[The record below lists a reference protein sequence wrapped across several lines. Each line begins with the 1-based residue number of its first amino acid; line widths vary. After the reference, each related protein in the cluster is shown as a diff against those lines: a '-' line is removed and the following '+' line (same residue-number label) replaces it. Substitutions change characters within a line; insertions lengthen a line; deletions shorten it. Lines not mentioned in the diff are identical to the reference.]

1 MGIRRL
7 NLLLALGFTVPIM
20 ALTTACS
27 SSEGVVLDWS
37 AGDFQTVLDSGIR
50 QLRSETGLTGVAV
63 AVMTDGRLKGVAV
76 NGERRRGTGVAVT
89 VDDRWHAGS
98 IAKSMTA
105 TLIAVLEH
113 EGKLSIGAALPTLL
127 PGIEMADGWHS
138 CTLRH
143 LLTHT
148 AGAPANF
155 PMKVLKV
162 WPDTAEELVAARH
175 RFIVEILGAEP
186 ESPCGKEFSYSNV
199 GYSIV
204 GHIAETMCGAP
215 YEALMA
221 QKVFIPLEMKSAGF
235 GAPKGGKPN
244 QEPLGHMKFLWFRF
258 AVDPF
263 DRHADNTP
271 VMAPAGGVH
280 LSIRDLARYGA
291 VHLEGASGTVASL
304 LPQESWQ
311 RLHTPY
317 LEDYAHGWVRYR
329 RREWAGGPLLWH
341 NGSNTLW
348 YALLMLLPAK
358 NTVLAFATNDGA
370 TEAAEKAF
378 VGLARQLSETIPISP
393 ERPGQPSKRTASVND
408 EVSADRR
415 TDPTLEKRK
424 SPTATVLRRR
434 NI

>member
-7 NLLLALGFTVPIM
+7 RLLLALGFTISTM

-27 SSEGVVLDWS
+27 SSERVVVDWS
-37 AGDFQTVLDSGIR
+37 AGDFQTVLESSIR
-50 QLRSETGLTGVAV
+50 QLRSETGLTGVAA

-76 NGERRRGTGVAVT
+76 SGERRRGMGIAVT

-113 EGKLSIGAALPTLL
+113 EGKLSIDAALPALL
-127 PGIEMADGWHS
+127 PEIEMAGGWRS
-138 CTLRH
+138 CTLH
-143 LLTHT
+143 DLLTHT
-148 AGAPANF
+148 AGVPADF
-155 PMKVLKV
+155 PVKVLKV
-162 WPDTAEELVAARH
+162 WPDTAEELVAARR
-175 RFIVEILGAEP
+175 RFIAEILGAEP
-186 ESPCGKEFSYSNV
+186 ESPGGEEFSYSNV

-204 GHIAETMCGAP
+204 GHIAETIGGAP

-244 QEPLGHMKFLWFRF
+244 EEPLGHMKLLWFRF

-291 VHLEGASGTVASL
+291 VHLEGARGTAASL

-311 RLHTPY
+311 RLQTPY
-317 LEDYAHGWVRYR
+317 LEDYAYGWVRYK

-370 TEAAEKAF
+370 IEEAEKAF
-378 VGLARQLSETIPISP
+378 VGLARQLSEEMP
-393 ERPGQPSKRTASVND
+393 AS
-408 EVSADRR
+408 
-415 TDPTLEKRK
+415 
-424 SPTATVLRRR
+424 
-434 NI
+434 